1 MISRA
6 GTASSWAA
14 FPNDGWIRDT
24 PLMHID
30 LDQAAAAIRNGDLV
44 GVPTDTVYGIAAD
57 PFTQDAVERLFTLK
71 GRPGLKPVALLV
83 ASVEQALSLAS
94 FNDLAHEMAAE
105 HWPGG
110 LTLVV
115 PRLPSVP
122 DWVGH
127 PERGTIGVRCPDHE
141 VVLALL
147 ELTGPLAVSSANMTG
162 TPASV
167 TCEEAENL
175 FGSDVAGFLEGEATS
190 GEASTVI
197 DLTQPHPVVLRDGP
211 VAPR

>member
-1 MISRA
+1 ML
-6 GTASSWAA
+6 SSE
-14 FPNDGWIRDT
+14 PLIRDT
-24 PLMHID
+24 RGMHID
-30 LDQAAAAIRNGDLV
+30 ITQAAAALRRGDLV

-57 PFTQDAVERLFTLK
+57 PFREEAIERLFELK
-71 GRPGLKPVALLV
+71 GRPDLKPVALLV
-83 ASVEQALSLAS
+83 ASVEQALSIAA

-122 DWVGH
+122 GWVGH
-127 PERGTIGVRCPDHE
+127 PSRGTIGVRCPDHE
-141 VVLALL
+141 LMLALL
-147 ELTGPLAVSSANMTG
+147 ELTGPLAVTSANMSG
-162 TPASV
+162 TPAAL

-175 FGSDVAGFLEGEATS
+175 FGDDVAGFVEGEATT

-197 DLTQPHPVVLRDGP
+197 DLTEERPTVLRKGP
-211 VAPR
+211 VSSS